1 MTGSENR
8 PMKLIYYPGCTLKN
22 HARNFDVSTVS
33 SMAELDVE
41 VEELAR
47 WNCCGTVHALA
58 SDDLM
63 HRMAPVT
70 NLIRVKEAQAS
81 EFMTSCA
88 MCYNTLKRANIDVKK
103 RADALETIN
112 EFLYLEE
119 TKYEGDVDV
128 LHLLEYLR
136 DRVGFDKLAEKVKKP
151 LKGLRVACYYG
162 CLLVRPKEV
171 AFDDVENP
179 MIMENLI
186 TALGGTPVFFP
197 QKTECCGAHH
207 TVGKPEIIAERTDK
221 IMGSAHEEEAD
232 LVVVSC
238 PLCAFNLDFR
248 QDDARRLNPDFHHLP
263 VLYFTQLMALALGCD
278 DASLRFDLHH
288 IDPLPAL
295 AARGLA

>member
-1 MTGSENR
+1 
-8 PMKLIYYPGCTLKN
+8 MKLIYYPGCTLKN
-22 HARNFDVSTVS
+22 SARNFDVSTVT
-33 SMAELDVE
+33 SMAKLDVE
-41 VEELAR
+41 VEELER
-47 WNCCGTVHALA
+47 WNCCGTVHGLG
-58 SDDLM
+58 SDNVM
-63 HRMAPVT
+63 NRVAPVT

-88 MCYNTLKRANIDVKK
+88 MCYNTLKRANNDVKK
-103 RADALETIN
+103 DSSEKLDIIN
-112 EFLYLEE
+112 AFQTLEE

-186 TALGGTPVFFP
+186 TALGATPVNFP
-197 QKTECCGAHH
+197 LKTECCGAYHA
-207 TVGKPEIIAERTDK
+207 VAAPEIVADRTDR
-221 IMGSAHEEEAD
+221 IMGSANEGQVD
-232 LVVVSC
+232 MVVVSC
-238 PLCAFNLDFR
+238 PMCAYNLDFR
-248 QDDARRLNPDFHHLP
+248 QDDAKRLNPEFKHLP
-263 VLYFTQLMALALGCD
+263 VLYFTQLMALALECGD
-278 DASLRFDLHH
+278 EALRFDLHH
-288 IDPLPAL
+288 IDPKPAL

>member
-1 MTGSENR
+1 
-8 PMKLIYYPGCTLKN
+8 MKLIYYPGCTLKN

-33 SMAELDVE
+33 SMAKLDVE

-47 WNCCGTVHALA
+47 WNCCGTVHALS
-58 SDDLM
+58 SDDVM
-63 HRMAPVT
+63 HRVAPVT

-112 EFLYLEE
+112 QFLYQEE
-119 TKYEGDVDV
+119 TKYAGDVDV

-136 DRVGFDKLAEKVKKP
+136 DRVGFEKLAGKVKKP

-179 MIMENLI
+179 MVMENLI
-186 TALGGTPVFFP
+186 KALGATPVPFS
-197 QKTECCGAHH
+197 QKTECCGAYH
-207 TVGKPEIIAERTDK
+207 TVDKPEIIADRTDK
-221 IMGSAHEEEAD
+221 IMGSAFDEQAD

-248 QDDARRLNPDFHHLP
+248 QEDAKRLNPEFNHLP
-263 VLYFTQLMALALGCD
+263 VLYFTQLMALAFGCD
-278 DASLRFDLHH
+278 ESSLRFDLHN
-288 IDPLPAL
+288 IDPKPAL

>member
-1 MTGSENR
+1 MGSENT

-22 HARNFDVSTVS
+22 QARNFDVSTVS

-41 VEELAR
+41 VEELER

-58 SDDLM
+58 SDNIM
-63 HRMAPVT
+63 NRVAPVT
-70 NLIRVKEAQAS
+70 NLVRVKEANAS

-112 EFLYLEE
+112 EFMYLDEI
-119 TKYEGDVDV
+119 KYEGDVDV

-136 DRVGFDKLAEKVKKP
+136 DRIGFDKLAEKVKKP
-151 LKGLRVACYYG
+151 LKDLRVACYYG

-179 MIMENLI
+179 MVMENLI
-186 TALGGTPVFFP
+186 TALGATPVPFP
-197 QKTECCGAHH
+197 QKTECCGAYH
-207 TVGKPEIIAERTDK
+207 TVDKPEIIADRTDK
-221 IMGSAHEEEAD
+221 IMGSAHEEQAD

-248 QDDARRLNPDFHHLP
+248 QEDARQLNPDFHHLP

-278 DASLRFDLHH
+278 ESALRFDLHH
-288 IDPLPAL
+288 IDPKPAL
-295 AARGLA
+295 AGRGLA

>member
-1 MTGSENR
+1 
-8 PMKLIYYPGCTLKN
+8 MKLIYYPGCTLKN

-33 SMAELDVE
+33 SMAKLDVE
-41 VEELAR
+41 IEELAR
-47 WNCCGTVHALA
+47 WNCCGTVHALS
-58 SDDLM
+58 SDDVM
-63 HRMAPVT
+63 HRVAPVT

-88 MCYNTLKRANIDVKK
+88 MCYNTLKRANIDVKN

-112 EFLYLEE
+112 QFLYQEE
-119 TKYEGDVDV
+119 TKYAGDVDV

-136 DRVGFDKLAEKVKKP
+136 DRVGFEKLAGKVKKP

-179 MIMENLI
+179 MVMENLVQ
-186 TALGGTPVFFP
+186 ALGATPVPFS
-197 QKTECCGAHH
+197 QKTECCGAYH
-207 TVGKPEIIAERTDK
+207 TVDKPEIIADRTDK
-221 IMGSAHEEEAD
+221 IMGSASNELAD

-248 QDDARRLNPDFHHLP
+248 QEDAKRLNPDFQNIP
-263 VLYFTQLMALALGCD
+263 VLYFTQLMALAFGCD
-278 DASLRFDLHH
+278 ESSLRFDLHN
-288 IDPLPAL
+288 IDPKPAL